1 MCVLWWWWWGGVM
14 FDTVVFCALLCI
26 TLLVLSPQW
35 GPVNAEIQVPS
46 VENSEL
52 RNVLPLRLRVG
63 QNIATHAL
71 PTARNFLLI
80 LALNPEGRPGMSDVP
95 SPVWNLRA
103 VS

>member
-1 MCVLWWWWWGGVM
+1 M
-14 FDTVVFCALLCI
+14 
-26 TLLVLSPQW
+26 LSPHW

-52 RNVLPLRLRVG
+52 RDVLPLRLRVG

-71 PTARNFLLI
+71 PMAGNFLLI
-80 LALNPEGRPGMSDVP
+80 LALTPEGRPGMSDVP

-103 VS
+103 VSWFPFPISSLVFFLSSPFALSVLSFFC